1 MDLLSSGTAV
11 MWIIALVVFVIVEA
25 VTAQLVSV
33 WFAGGSVVALILSLL
48 DFDIKVQIIA
58 FVISSL
64 AFLIIALP
72 TIRKHLKMDSVPMNA
87 DSLVGMTG
95 MVTIDID
102 SNEETGQIK
111 VRGQYWSARNTE
123 EGIIPAGRKVEIKG
137 IEGVHLIVQELKEE
151 K

>member
-1 MDLLSSGTAV
+1 

-72 TIRKHLKMDSVPMNA
+72 TIRKHLKMDSVTMNA

-137 IEGVHLIVQELKEE
+137 IEGVHLIVQELKED